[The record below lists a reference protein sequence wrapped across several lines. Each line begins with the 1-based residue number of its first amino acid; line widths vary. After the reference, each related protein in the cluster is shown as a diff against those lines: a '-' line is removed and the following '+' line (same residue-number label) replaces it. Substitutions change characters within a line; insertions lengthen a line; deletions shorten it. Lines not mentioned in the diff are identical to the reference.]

1 MLLLV
6 TFPPGKQDADVTS
19 TVKYREYLFQFTL
32 LMLAGQ
38 LSDCAFRIPFYQQL
52 SSKNSLLLP
61 TWSTSWEGSKSSN
74 QGWKFHDPL
83 ESISELLL
91 ARI

>member
-1 MLLLV
+1 MLRNSKILGIFIPV
-6 TFPPGKQDADVTS
+6 HM
-19 TVKYREYLFQFTL
+19 L

-38 LSDCAFRIPFYQQL
+38 LSDGAFRIPFYQQL
-52 SSKNSLLLP
+52 SSKNSSLLP
-61 TWSTSWEGSKSSN
+61 TWSSSWEGSKSSN

-83 ESISELLL
+83 ASISELLL